1 MLPGNSGKHF
11 LFPAGHSF
19 LTDRTS
25 VFLYNLLNIKL
36 HSHVLI
42 KTSKFKPDPFM
53 KIRYTIITGAVAL
66 AALISIWTLTSQ
78 VRIHRK
84 NVPSSVEPDS
94 RANLMTVIPTGST
107 LSSIQDG
114 IAKREYNITYDSTH
128 HALQS
133 PNRRH
138 NLRAYYRPGNLTIQ
152 NRIDSTNQNFRMQ
165 LVNDGIYADGT
176 LIATAEPNAAQHNRN
191 DTLTIAHKHF
201 TEEFINNQAGIRQNF
216 IVAGAPAGTQRLSV
230 RLSVHGLHARQL
242 ETGEVGF
249 SSDNNGRKTDRL
261 TYSDLTCWD
270 ADGKP
275 LIASLAVSN
284 AEISINVD
292 VNHAKYPVTIDPIIT
307 NGSPANADKTLEINQ
322 SYSWLGFSVSSAG
335 DVNGDGYSDV
345 LVGAP
350 KYDNG
355 QADEGAA
362 FLYPG
367 TAGGISLA
375 ATVLECNQP
384 GAQMGYSVSNAGD
397 INKDGFSDIL
407 VGAPYYDAS
416 ASNEGVVMIYKGS
429 AGGLVTNS
437 PYVFKLDQAEANLG
451 ISVAMAGDVN
461 GDGYSDMLAGAH
473 QFDNGQSNEGVGV
486 LILGTPN
493 GLGLVTFLECNQPGA
508 MMGFAVAGAGDVDG
522 DGFSDVMAGAR
533 LYGNGQIYE
542 GAAFVFKGSAN
553 GVVTANPTIIEGNQ
567 VDARLGHAL
576 SSAGDVNGDGFSDVA
591 LGAYQYDKGSNNEGV
606 VMIHYGSAN
615 GVSIA
620 PSQTLESDQV
630 EAQLGISVACAGD
643 VNGDGYADLIAGAR
657 YYDKGQN
664 NEGAAFIYQ
673 GSKDGLNP
681 TPISILESNQG
692 DAWLGSAV
700 APAGDV
706 NGDGFSDV
714 LVGSYAFDH
723 GQKDEGSVFV
733 WYGNGSSIKESV
745 VTNLEMNQ
753 PASQFGWSVAGAG
766 DVNGDGF
773 GDVIVSANGFD
784 NGQPSEGAAFIFHG
798 SAQGV
803 SPVPTTTLESNQQH
817 ANLGMVS
824 SAGDVNGDGF
834 GDVVA
839 GVPLYDNGSANEGR
853 VSIYYGSPSG
863 ISNVNET
870 TFLGTQHE
878 GQLGAS
884 VSSAGDINKDGYGD
898 IVVGESGYDLSDWEY
913 SDEGRVWVYYGS
925 SGGVMPNGTV
935 LNGQLDNLYF
945 GYSLSGADINGDSY
959 SDVLVGCTY
968 FEDGEYYEGAAFVY
982 YGSQT
987 GIIPSNPTILQS
999 NVIGAL
1005 MGDRIA
1011 TCDVNGDGFNDI
1023 AVGATAYS
1031 NPENA
1036 EGAIFI
1042 YYGSDKGLNTNPAI
1056 VESNIANGYF
1066 GRLSSAGDV
1075 NGDGYSDLI
1084 VGSYGYTNG
1093 QENEGACYLFL
1104 GSANGLVSGYS
1115 ILLQSNQASAFL
1127 GNDVAGAGDINGD
1140 GFSDIIAS
1148 AHQYDSGQ
1156 LNEGKAFV
1164 YYGNSSLG
1172 TRNNLRLYNS
1182 SDLTTPINHIQF
1194 PQTNFGAGLFAKSF
1208 TGRSKGKL
1216 IWETKPAN
1224 QGFSKGSNNCI
1235 TNSTQS
1241 TGSQNAYTNLGTTG
1255 FELKSVIDKQ
1265 GAGTKVRVRVQYDP
1279 VLALTGQSYGPWR
1292 YLPAYLMGNSTAPVP
1307 EERLSEHLRQEN
1319 SLTKTDASPEPLTIY
1334 PNPAGDRLNI
1344 DLNNKDQVQSLRIH
1358 TASGSVVYQASG
1370 FRSWVDVSKLSQ
1382 GVYFLTVTKTDGS
1395 HTTRKILIR
1404 R

>member
-94 RANLMTVIPTGST
+94 RANLMTGIPTGST

-249 SSDNNGRKTDRL
+249 SSDNNGKKTDRL
-261 TYSDLTCWD
+261 TYGDLNCWD

-275 LIASLAVSN
+275 LTASLAVSN

-322 SYSWLGFSVSSAG
+322 TSAWLGFSVSSAG

-375 ATVLECNQP
+375 ATVLECNQVS
-384 GAQMGYSVSNAGD
+384 AQMGYSVSNAGD
-397 INKDGFSDIL
+397 INKDGFSDIM
-407 VGAPYYDAS
+407 VGVPYYDAS
-416 ASNEGVVMIYKGS
+416 ASNEGAVMIYKGS

-461 GDGYSDMLAGAH
+461 NDGYSDMLAGAH

-486 LILGTPN
+486 LIGGAPN

-553 GVVTANPTIIEGNQ
+553 GVVTANPTIIEGGQ

-576 SSAGDVNGDGFSDVA
+576 SSAGDVNGDGFSDIA

-673 GSKDGLNP
+673 GSKNGLNP
-681 TPISILESNQG
+681 TPISVLESNQG

-723 GQKDEGSVFV
+723 GQTDEGSAFV
-733 WYGNGSSIKESV
+733 WYGQSAGVNSNLPQQMYSIQSNSE
-745 VTNLEMNQ
+745 
-753 PASQFGWSVAGAG
+753 FGFAISDAG

-773 GDVIVSANGFD
+773 GDVIIGAPLFD
-784 NGQPSEGAAFIFHG
+784 NGQSDEGVAFLYYG
-798 SAQGV
+798 SSIGLTA
-803 SPVPTTTLESNQQH
+803 PITIESDQQN
-817 ANLGMVS
+817 AELGKSVAK
-824 SAGDVNGDGF
+824 AGDVNGDGF
-834 GDVVA
+834 DD
-839 GVPLYDNGSANEGR
+839 L
-853 VSIYYGSPSG
+853 I
-863 ISNVNET
+863 I
-870 TFLGTQHE
+870 
-878 GQLGAS
+878 GA
-884 VSSAGDINKDGYGD
+884 
-898 IVVGESGYDLSDWEY
+898 
-913 SDEGRVWVYYGS
+913 VYYS
-925 SGGVMPNGTV
+925 NGE
-935 LNGQLDNLYF
+935 L
-945 GYSLSGADINGDSY
+945 
-959 SDVLVGCTY
+959 
-968 FEDGEYYEGAAFVY
+968 YEGAAFVY
-982 YGSQT
+982 YGSLS
-987 GIIPSNPTILQS
+987 GIDKTLKTTLEINQ
-999 NVIGAL
+999 A
-1005 MGDRIA
+1005 
-1011 TCDVNGDGFNDI
+1011 
-1023 AVGATAYS
+1023 
-1031 NPENA
+1031 NA
-1036 EGAIFI
+1036 W
-1042 YYGSDKGLNTNPAI
+1042 
-1056 VESNIANGYF
+1056 F
-1066 GRLSSAGDV
+1066 GRSVDGAGDI
-1075 NGDGYSDLI
+1075 NGDGYEDVI
-1084 VGSYGYTNG
+1084 VGATEYDNSE
-1093 QENEGACYLFL
+1093 ENEGGAFLFYGSQAGISIIPIKVL
-1104 GSANGLVSGYS
+1104 DINMIAAHLGYSVSGAGDVDSDGFDDILVGAPLFTNQQNNEGAALLYYGSAGGIKDNPTIIEGNQVDANIGYS
-1115 ILLQSNQASAFL
+1115 VSN
-1127 GNDVAGAGDINGD
+1127 AGDINGD
-1140 GFSDIIAS
+1140 GFSDIIIGAPLFTINQTS
-1148 AHQYDSGQ
+1148 
-1156 LNEGKAFV
+1156 EGAVFV
-1164 YYGNSSLG
+1164 YYGSATGISVAAKKILSIDQLAYLGSSVSSAGDVNDDGYSDIIVGAIHYQNLQTLGGAGIVYYGSATGISGEKITIVSDTGFSDMGQSVSSAGDVNGDGIADLIIGAPYYGNGAVILFYGNSTSGL
-1172 TRNNLRLYNS
+1172 RNNPRLYNT
-1182 SDLTTPINHIQF
+1182 DLNTPINHTQF
-1194 PQTNFGAGLFAKSF
+1194 AQSNFGASLFAKSF
-1208 TGRSKGKL
+1208 QGRNKGKL
-1216 IWETKPAN
+1216 IWETKPVA
-1224 QGFSKGSNNCI
+1224 QGFSKGSNNRI

-1241 TGSQNAYTNLGTTG
+1241 TGSQNAYSNLGMAG
-1255 FELKSVIDKQ
+1255 VELKNVIDKQ
-1265 GAGTKVRVRVQYDP
+1265 GPGTKVRLRVKYDP
-1279 VLALTGQSYGPWR
+1279 VLALTGQPYGPWR

-1307 EERLSEHLRQEN
+1307 EEAEEELSESKLRRNQR
-1319 SLTKTDASPEPLTIY
+1319 ASEIRSELVTVY
-1334 PNPAGDRLNI
+1334 PNPVADRLNI
-1344 DLNNKDQVQSLRIH
+1344 DLKEKGQIENVRIL
-1358 TASGSVVYQASG
+1358 TTGGSVVYQSRE
-1370 FRSWVDVSKLSQ
+1370 FQSFVDVSKLSQ
-1382 GVYFLTVTKTDGS
+1382 GVYFLTITRTNGS